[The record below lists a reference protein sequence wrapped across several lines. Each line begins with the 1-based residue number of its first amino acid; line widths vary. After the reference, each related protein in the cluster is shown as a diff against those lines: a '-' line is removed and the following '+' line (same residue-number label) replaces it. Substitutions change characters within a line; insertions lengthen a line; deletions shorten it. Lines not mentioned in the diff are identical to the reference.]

1 MYFKL
6 IRTISYEEEFEIF
19 ITGILYC
26 YYYYHHYYDGDEE
39 KIYCDANASQDV
51 SCDIR

>member
-6 IRTISYEEEFEIF
+6 IWTISYEEEFEIF

-39 KIYCDANASQDV
+39 KYIVMQMHHKMCHV
-51 SCDIR
+51 I